1 MTINT
6 IKQEPNMGNV
16 AKFVNAQEE
25 IIVKSGIP
33 IPGARTKYPFGKMIV
48 GDCFDIPNGTLTHV
62 RNAAHAFGRAND
74 MKFTVKK
81 DGAVHRCWRIS

>member
-1 MTINT
+1 
-6 IKQEPNMGNV
+6 MGNV
-16 AKFVNAQEE
+16 AKLVNVQEE
-25 IIVKSGIP
+25 LIVKSGVP

-48 GDCFDIPNGTLTHV
+48 GDCFDIQNGNIFHV
-62 RNAAHAFGRAND
+62 RSAAYAFGRRNG